1 MKTVVVIEK
10 IENQISAI
18 QASIQRAMKSYYAET
33 GLSKTHTLVLREV
46 RTCQPITL
54 NELSSNLSKVPANM
68 SITVSELEDDG
79 YLERERFVDDRRVTK
94 IKLTSKGEEVVNL
107 YDSYLEKNLKEMVE
121 DEKTLKDILTKLD
134 TVYEK
139 VKKY

>member
-10 IENQISAI
+10 IENMISAI

-46 RTCQPITL
+46 RTCEPITL

-68 SITVSELEDDG
+68 SITVSELEDQG

-94 IKLTSKGEEVVNL
+94 IRLTEKGAEAVNL
-107 YDSYLEKNLKEMVE
+107 FDTYMEKNLHEMIE
-121 DEKTLKDILTKLD
+121 DEKTLKDILEKLES
-134 TVYEK
+134 VYEK

>member
-18 QASIQRAMKSYYAET
+18 QASIQRAMKSYYSET

>member
-121 DEKTLKDILTKLD
+121 DEKTLKDILTKLN